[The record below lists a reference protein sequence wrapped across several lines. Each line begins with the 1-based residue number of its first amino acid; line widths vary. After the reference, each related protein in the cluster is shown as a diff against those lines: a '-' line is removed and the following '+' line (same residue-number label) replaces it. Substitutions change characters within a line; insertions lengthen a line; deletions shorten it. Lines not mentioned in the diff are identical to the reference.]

1 MLETCVPWKGYCGF
15 FLLIKVGCPGWQ
27 GICVNSISIAVLD
40 VAFLFLGGVQVKFDS
55 AWQTFGGWFGCMC
68 VYLHETWVLK
78 HSFATTYCMSIRFVF
93 LLLRNF
99 DQYFFIFWKKPAI
112 FFCNLFFV
120 SPPPG
125 TPDPEPATN
134 RGVEFVHGLI
144 CGRLLLVRRL
154 GCVQTI
160 FHARMEMSIYIIYAF
175 VCCSGIWILHTESTF
190 RCFVWYFMRFLEI
203 CFSLYYWLWCT
214 HVICQSRTIHP
225 WQPWPSFVM
234 QQVEDW
240 MVTTKR
246 WGCLGWGVF
255 LLRLGHLDGTTV
267 GRFNIFTYLYNL
279 FCIFSVGTHLN
290 MEPSCHWAT
299 SRYCWLKRTCKL

>member
-1 MLETCVPWKGYCGF
+1 MSRFSFWEG
-15 FLLIKVGCPGWQ
+15 
-27 GICVNSISIAVLD
+27 SRS
-40 VAFLFLGGVQVKFDS
+40 KFDS

-68 VYLHETWVLK
+68 VCICMKLGFWNTVLQP
-78 HSFATTYCMSIRFVF
+78 HTACLYGLYF
-93 LLLRNF
+93 LMLRNF

-112 FFCNLFFV
+112 FLCDLFFV

-160 FHARMEMSIYIIYAF
+160 FHARMEMSIYTIYAF

-190 RCFVWYFMRFLEI
+190 RCFVWYFKRCLEI
-203 CFSLYYWLWCT
+203 CFSLYYRLWCT

-225 WQPWPSFVM
+225 WQP
-234 QQVEDW
+234 
-240 MVTTKR
+240 
-246 WGCLGWGVF
+246 
-255 LLRLGHLDGTTV
+255 
-267 GRFNIFTYLYNL
+267 
-279 FCIFSVGTHLN
+279 
-290 MEPSCHWAT
+290 
-299 SRYCWLKRTCKL
+299 

>member
-1 MLETCVPWKGYCGF
+1 MLETCVPWKGHCGNF
-15 FLLIKVGCPGWQ
+15 VFLLIKVVCPGWQ
-27 GICVNSISIAVLD
+27 GICVNSMSIAVLD
-40 VAFLFLGGVQVKFDS
+40 VAFLFLGGVQVQIRF
-55 AWQTFGGWFGCMC
+55 CMTDVWRVVWLHVCVC

-93 LLLRNF
+93 LMLRNF

-112 FFCNLFFV
+112 FFCDLFFV

-160 FHARMEMSIYIIYAF
+160 FHARMEMSIYTIYAF

-190 RCFVWYFMRFLEI
+190 RCFVWYFMRCLEI
-203 CFSLYYWLWCT
+203 MFFTVLPTVVHPCHLSISHNSSMAAITL
-214 HVICQSRTIHP
+214 ICDATGGKLNGHDEKVRLFGLGS
-225 WQPWPSFVM
+225 
-234 QQVEDW
+234 
-240 MVTTKR
+240 
-246 WGCLGWGVF
+246 GCVF
-255 LLRLGHLDGTTV
+255 LLRLGHLVGTTV
-267 GRFNIFTYLYNL
+267 GRFNIFAYLYNL
-279 FCIFSVGTHLN
+279 FCIFFL
-290 MEPSCHWAT
+290 
-299 SRYCWLKRTCKL
+299 